1 MLLRKKKKKEKKKR
15 KEKIE
20 KEERKEMEG
29 GGGVKK
35 MWRSVFAFRGKV
47 IERGMNPQWEKP
59 LSAGRFVWRRGKK
72 KKKKKRKKKEERNV
86 PAALRLR

>member
-72 KKKKKRKKKEERNV
+72 KKEKNRKKKEERNV